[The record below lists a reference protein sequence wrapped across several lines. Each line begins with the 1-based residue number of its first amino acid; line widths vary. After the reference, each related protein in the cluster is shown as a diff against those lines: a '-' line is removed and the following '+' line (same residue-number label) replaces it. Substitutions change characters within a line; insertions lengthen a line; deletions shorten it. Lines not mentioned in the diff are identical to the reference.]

1 LESLRQW
8 VVQGHQRKEE
18 EMKLL
23 NDFRQLL
30 LRGNPVGVRSDFPQ

>member
-1 LESLRQW
+1 
-8 VVQGHQRKEE
+8 
-18 EMKLL
+18 MKLL